1 MTNAKALGAAI
12 AVALSSGGVAQGS
25 LVGQWISDN
34 YTDGAGT
41 WTDSSG
47 KGNTGNGVGTGSL
60 TTTAGAFNGHK
71 SINFAGGDGAAA
83 GGFFTVANNAA
94 PQGTLGATGLTLVS
108 VFRTSTP
115 NTSVGGQFWQKA
127 GMIGNEQA
135 GAVTDWG
142 LGMGASQ
149 VDMGVGQPDTT
160 IIASGN
166 QDDGATHVAIGTW
179 DTSGAMTLYVDGVQV
194 AQNLASPTAPRN
206 ATGFAGFALGASV
219 AAQNNDLHIFNGQI
233 AELRLYDDNTQD
245 IAALT
250 STLRTT
256 YVPEPATAGL
266 LAAGGLGLLTRRRRR
281 CPYSRVT

>member
-1 MTNAKALGAAI
+1 MVNTKALGAAV
-12 AVALSSGGVAQGS
+12 AVALSSAGIAQGS
-25 LVGQWISDN
+25 LVGQWIADN
-34 YTDGAGT
+34 YTDGGAT

-47 KGNTGNGVGTGSL
+47 KANHGNGVGTGSL

-83 GGFFTVANNAA
+83 GGFFTVANNPT
-94 PQGTLGATGLTLVS
+94 PQGTLGATGLTLVA

-127 GMIGNEQA
+127 GMIGNEQG

-149 VDMGVGQPDTT
+149 VDMGVGAPDST
-160 IIASGN
+160 IVASGS

-179 DTSGAMTLYVDGVQV
+179 DTSGAMTLYVDGVQL
-194 AQNLASPTAPRN
+194 AQNLASPTAARSS
-206 ATGFAGFALGASV
+206 TGFAGFALGASV
-219 AAQNNDLHIFNGQI
+219 AAQNGDLHIFNGQI
-233 AELRLYDDNTQD
+233 AELRVYDDNAQD
-245 IAALT
+245 IGALT

-256 YVPEPATAGL
+256 YVPEPAAAGL
-266 LAAGGLGLLTRRRRR
+266 LAGGGLGLLTRRRRTR
-281 CPYSRVT
+281 ATSRVT